1 MTELTGKRVLITGS
15 KGGIGFAIAKKFA
28 EAGAELVLHARNE
41 SPEFIEAKTKLSKLS
56 MADISGVFGDFS
68 NQDACKKIF
77 ETLMKDQKTVDVLV
91 NNAATQTLSA
101 LTDMSGTKVREMLEI
116 NLQVPIL
123 MTRYFAEQAQGGGS
137 IVNIC
142 SIEALTPALN
152 HSHYAASKAGLIN
165 FTKASALELGPK
177 KIRVNSICP
186 GLIDRQNLKQDWPD
200 GVESWL
206 GAVPLGRLGTGEDV
220 ANAALFLAGDHAKF
234 ITGANLTVD
243 GGMDCVPSW

>member
-68 NQDACKKIF
+68 NQDACKQIF

-116 NLQVPIL
+116 NLQAPIL

-152 HSHYAASKAGLIN
+152 HSHYAASKACLLY
-165 FTKASALELGPK
+165 TSPSPRDATLSRMPSSA
-177 KIRVNSICP
+177 
-186 GLIDRQNLKQDWPD
+186 
-200 GVESWL
+200 
-206 GAVPLGRLGTGEDV
+206 
-220 ANAALFLAGDHAKF
+220 
-234 ITGANLTVD
+234 
-243 GGMDCVPSW
+243 

>member
-1 MTELTGKRVLITGS
+1 MGKRVLITGS

-41 SPEFIEAKTKLSKLS
+41 SPEFIEAKAKLSKLS

-68 NQDACKKIF
+68 NQDACRQIF
-77 ETLMKDQKTVDVLV
+77 EKLMKDHKTIDVLV
-91 NNAATQTLSA
+91 NNAATQSLSA
-101 LTDMSGTKVREMLEI
+101 LTDMSVSKVRKMLEI
-116 NLQVPIL
+116 NLQIPIL

-142 SIEALTPALN
+142 SIEALKPALN

-165 FTKASALELGPK
+165 FTKASALELGSK

-186 GLIDRQNLKQDWPD
+186 GLIDRQKLKQDWPE
-200 GVESWL
+200 GVKSWL

-220 ANAALFLAGDHAKF
+220 ANAALFLAGDNAKF
-234 ITGANLTVD
+234 ITGANLIVD

>member
-28 EAGAELVLHARNE
+28 EAGADLVLHARTE
-41 SPEFIEAKTKLSKLS
+41 SPEFIEAKAKLSKLS
-56 MADISGVFGDFS
+56 TADISAVFGDFS
-68 NQDACKKIF
+68 NQDACKQIF
-77 ETLMKDQKTVDVLV
+77 ETLMKDQKTIDVLV
-91 NNAATQTLSA
+91 NNAASQPLCA
-101 LTDMSGTKVREMLEI
+101 ITDMNVAKVGEMLEI

-137 IVNIC
+137 IINIC

-165 FTKASALELGPK
+165 FTKASALELGSK
-177 KIRVNSICP
+177 KIRVNAICP
-186 GLIDRQNLKQDWPD
+186 GLIDREKLKQDWPE
-200 GVESWL
+200 GVKSWL

-220 ANAALFLAGDHAKF
+220 ANAALFLAGDNAKF
-234 ITGANLTVD
+234 ITGANLIVD

>member
-1 MTELTGKRVLITGS
+1 MGKRVLITGS

-41 SPEFIEAKTKLSKLS
+41 SPEFIEAKAKLSKLS

-68 NQDACKKIF
+68 NQDACRQIF
-77 ETLMKDQKTVDVLV
+77 EKLMKDHKTIDVLV
-91 NNAATQTLSA
+91 NNAATQSLIA
-101 LTDMSGTKVREMLEI
+101 LTDMSVSKVRKMLEI
-116 NLQVPIL
+116 NLQIPIL

-165 FTKASALELGPK
+165 FTKASALELGSK

-186 GLIDRQNLKQDWPD
+186 GLIDRQKLKQDWPE
-200 GVESWL
+200 GVKSWL

-220 ANAALFLAGDHAKF
+220 ANAALFLAGDNAKF
-234 ITGANLTVD
+234 ITGANLIVD